1 MFNYVHL
8 VEIRKGFGSM
18 SKEKRREPKTGEESK
33 LEHVDVLI
41 FLVMI
46 RIDLHFLIFYSET
59 RLSKE

>member
-18 SKEKRREPKTGEESK
+18 SKEKRREPKTGKESK
-33 LEHVDVLI
+33 LKHVDVLI

-46 RIDLHFLIFYSET
+46 RTDLHFFDIFS
-59 RLSKE
+59 RN

>member
-8 VEIRKGFGSM
+8 VEIRKDFRSK
-18 SKEKRREPKTGEESK
+18 SKEKRREPKTEEESK

-46 RIDLHFLIFYSET
+46 RIDLHFFDIFP
-59 RLSKE
+59 RN

>member
-8 VEIRKGFGSM
+8 VEIRKGFGSK
-18 SKEKRREPKTGEESK
+18 SKEKRRELKIGEESK

-46 RIDLHFLIFYSET
+46 LIDLHFFDIFP
-59 RLSKE
+59 KN